1 MTHPERLGSPG
12 GGSASTVSE
21 PPVMNGN
28 GGESLAGFA
37 KRHGLTRSAARPAL
51 RKYIAEV
58 WQRRT
63 FIWQFATSKSVS
75 MYTSSR
81 LGKLWEGGPTPPE
94 TGGFYFFFW
103 GAVRGDPGGN

>member
-81 LGKLWEGGPTPPE
+81 LRKPWWGVPPPPQ
-94 TGGFYFFFW
+94 TGGFSIYF
-103 GAVRGDPGGN
+103 GGGFR